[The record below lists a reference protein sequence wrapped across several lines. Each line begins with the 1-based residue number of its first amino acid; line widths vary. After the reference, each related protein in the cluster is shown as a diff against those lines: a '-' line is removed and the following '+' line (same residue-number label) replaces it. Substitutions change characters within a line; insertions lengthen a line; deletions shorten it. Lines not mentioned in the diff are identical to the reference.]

1 MRITWLEALCI
12 LTIAVATLQLQL
24 HGRDKGTSFLTLPML
39 AGSKATVIATNAPPP
54 DPALHLVKSARNE
67 K

>member
-12 LTIAVATLQLQL
+12 LTIAVATLQL

-39 AGSKATVIATNAPPP
+39 AGSKATVIATNAQPP